1 MTMPHSHGAAPAGVP
16 PTLDPPPHV
25 PASSLL
31 RTLAVSGAV
40 AGFLI
45 VVVYGWASPIIQH
58 NKAVALQAAI
68 GEVLRNPAQCDTLYV
83 AGNALSA
90 QLPPGADPKR
100 VERVYLGYDANH
112 RRIGFAIAVGEPGFQ
127 DVVRVIFGYDPASKQ
142 LLGMKV
148 IESKETP
155 GLGDKIEKD
164 SSFVGQ
170 FRGALTPLVGI
181 KPDRRKPGDQHQVDM
196 ITGATI
202 SSRAVIRIINNALAR
217 LGPALDSYPQ
227 GGKP

>member
-1 MTMPHSHGAAPAGVP
+1 MNNTPAP
-16 PTLDPPPHV
+16 LDPPPHV
-25 PASSLL
+25 PANKLL
-31 RTLAVSGAV
+31 STLAVSGAI

-45 VVVYGWASPIIQH
+45 VVVYGWASPLIEH

-68 GEVLRNPAQCDTLYV
+68 GEVLKNPAQCDTLYV
-83 AGNALSA
+83 AGNTLSPQMPA
-90 QLPPGADPKR
+90 GADPKR
-100 VERVYLGYDANH
+100 VERVYLGYDADH
-112 RRIGFAIAVGEPGFQ
+112 RRIGFAVAVGEPGFA
-127 DVVRVIFGYDPASKQ
+127 DIVRVIFGYEPASKQ

-164 SSFVGQ
+164 SSFVAQ
-170 FRGALTPLVGI
+170 FRGVLAPLVGV
-181 KPDRRKPGDQHQVDM
+181 KPDRRKAGDQHQVDM

-217 LGPALDSYPQ
+217 LGPALDRYAEEA
-227 GGKP
+227 KP

>member
-1 MTMPHSHGAAPAGVP
+1 MTP
-16 PTLDPPPHV
+16 PQELHPPPQV
-25 PASSLL
+25 PAKRLL
-31 RTLAVSGAV
+31 TVLSVSGAI

-45 VVVYGWASPIIQH
+45 VVVYGWASPIIEH

-68 GEVLRNPAQCDTLYV
+68 GEVLKSPAECDTLFV
-83 AGNALSA
+83 LGDRLAG
-90 QLPPGADPKR
+90 QIPTGVDPKR
-100 VERVYLGYDANH
+100 VERVYLGYDASH
-112 RRIGFAIAVGEPGFQ
+112 QRIGFAIAAGEPGFQ
-127 DVVRVIFGYDPASKQ
+127 DVVRVIFGYDPGSKQ

-155 GLGDKIEKD
+155 GLGSKIETD

-170 FRGALTPLVGI
+170 FQGALAPVVGV
-181 KPDRRKPGDQHQVDM
+181 KPDRRQPGDHHQVDM

-217 LGPALDSYPQ
+217 LGPALERYSQ
-227 GGKP
+227 EAK